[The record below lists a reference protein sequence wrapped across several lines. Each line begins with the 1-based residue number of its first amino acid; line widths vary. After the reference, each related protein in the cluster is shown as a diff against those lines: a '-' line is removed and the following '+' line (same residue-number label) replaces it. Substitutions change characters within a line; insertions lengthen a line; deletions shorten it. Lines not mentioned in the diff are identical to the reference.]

1 MSALP
6 IIETQKSQTVGL
18 LTSKKERQLGS
29 DRPET
34 GYFYPADA
42 LVIATISE
50 ATMRGTHSSDD
61 AVYDDD
67 VDADDAED
75 HDADDELHAR
85 QQGT

>member
-18 LTSKKERQLGS
+18 LTSNKERELGS

-34 GYFYPADA
+34 SYFYPADA
-42 LVIATISE
+42 IVIASIRE
-50 ATMRGTHSSDD
+50 ATMRGTHGSDD
-61 AVYDDD
+61 AADDDD
-67 VDADDAED
+67 VDAADAD
-75 HDADDELHAR
+75 GHDADDELLAR